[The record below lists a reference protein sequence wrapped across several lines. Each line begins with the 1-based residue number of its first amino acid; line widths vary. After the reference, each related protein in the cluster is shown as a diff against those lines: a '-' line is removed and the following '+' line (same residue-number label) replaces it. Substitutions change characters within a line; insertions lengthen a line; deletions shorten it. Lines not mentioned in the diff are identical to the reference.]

1 MIAIT
6 RHQAPAGKTHETA
19 SATWN
24 GRVFQASS
32 ANGATMAL
40 ARQLVAAGCPDQPW
54 EACGIDQQ
62 RRFYGQRLHRLAKL
76 SVSTDGRLELYRAF
90 PLRGSSP
97 DAA

>member
-1 MIAIT
+1 MIIMT
-6 RHQAPAGKTHETA
+6 VLEAPTGKTQETA
-19 SATWN
+19 TAPWI

-54 EACGIDQQ
+54 EARGPDHQ
-62 RRFYGQRLHRLAKL
+62 RRCFGQQLHRLARL
-76 SVSTDGRLELYRAF
+76 TVATDGRFELYRPF
-90 PLRGSSP
+90 PRRGASP